1 MADPHIK
8 EKLDLWDKISISVY
22 RTGIVLSGF
31 ALIALSVEQLFY
43 PYGFKQI
50 VLILGLGSI
59 FQAATL
65 HIYMKSVRTV
75 LVAATWIAIWLLA
88 LSLTATNV
96 WIAYFALGGFFVTHA
111 GLALKESLCF
121 SLFILKLIP
130 IILVVTWFLIV
141 FSHSEIAAACLLL
154 VGGLYLYM
162 GWEKIKM
169 PLHFDLGERTKYEIQ
184 HLLFI
189 RVFYCVRDLNIKQ
202 RNNIPF

>member
-31 ALIALSVEQLFY
+31 ALIALAAQQLFY
-43 PYGFKQI
+43 PYWFKHI
-50 VLILGLGSI
+50 VLFLALGSI

-75 LVAATWIAIWLLA
+75 LVATTWIGIWLLT
-88 LSLTATNV
+88 LSFTVANI

-111 GLALKESLCF
+111 GLAFKESFCF

-141 FSHSEIAAACLLL
+141 FSHSEIASACLLL

-162 GWEKIKM
+162 GWKKINM
-169 PLHFDLGERTKYEIQ
+169 PLHFDLGDRTKYEI
-184 HLLFI
+184 
-189 RVFYCVRDLNIKQ
+189 
-202 RNNIPF
+202 